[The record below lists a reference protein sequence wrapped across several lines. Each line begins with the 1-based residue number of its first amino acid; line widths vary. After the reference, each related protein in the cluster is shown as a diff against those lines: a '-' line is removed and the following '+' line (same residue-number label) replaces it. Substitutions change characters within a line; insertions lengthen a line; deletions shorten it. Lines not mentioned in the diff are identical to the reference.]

1 MTLACA
7 AARHSQRRYDSVEN
21 GWHWKEIMRTH
32 STIIT
37 GAVLTTLLFT
47 FSAVARDHSALN
59 GTWTLVPAQSDFA
72 GQPVV
77 QTGTVT
83 INDKEGV
90 IIVSR
95 NFVYEGATDTFF
107 YRDLTDAENNATIH
121 SGKEIKSKTRWDH
134 GVLKVTTTQSGAIT
148 LESYTLAADGTMM
161 VSVVRPESK
170 PITLVFQR
178 K

>member
-1 MTLACA
+1 VGFRQTGGPRFLPALL
-7 AARHSQRRYDSVEN
+7 EN
-21 GWHWKEIMRTH
+21 GWHWKEIMRAYST
-32 STIIT
+32 TIID
-37 GAVLTTLLFT
+37 GAVLTTLLFA

-59 GTWTLVPAQSDFA
+59 GTWTLVPARSDFA
-72 GQPVV
+72 GQSVV

-83 INDKEGV
+83 IDDKEGV
-90 IIVSR
+90 VIVSR

-107 YRDLTDAENNATIH
+107 YRDITDAENNATIH
-121 SGKEIKSKTRWDH
+121 TGKDIKSKTRWDH

-161 VSVVRPESK
+161 VTVVRPESK